1 MLKNFFNQPNA
12 FVRSLAV
19 LLFLGGLAF
28 AGAYYANTSDSAP
41 TAVSSDSA
49 PTVVSDCCGGTEQ
62 GTTLGSAGAHEEAQ
76 PASGPCNGSCGHTDC
91 RGSACQ
97 CGNTS
102 WTCSCS
108 TSCSRTVCNQAQY
121 SCSSDSNGCSN
132 SSCCSQAS
140 SS

>member
-1 MLKNFFNQPNA
+1 MIKNFFNQPDA
-12 FVRSLAV
+12 LVRSLVV

-41 TAVSSDSA
+41 TPTPVSN
-49 PTVVSDCCGGTEQ
+49 CCGGADQE
-62 GTTLGSAGAHEEAQ
+62 TTIDGEADKEAL
-76 PASGPCNGSCGHTDC
+76 PASGPCNGNCGYTDC
-91 RGSACQ
+91 RGNSCQ

-102 WTCSCS
+102 WTCSCAS
-108 TSCSRTVCNQAQY
+108 SCTRTVCNQAQY
-121 SCSSDSNGCSN
+121 SCNSSPDGDGGYTCTN